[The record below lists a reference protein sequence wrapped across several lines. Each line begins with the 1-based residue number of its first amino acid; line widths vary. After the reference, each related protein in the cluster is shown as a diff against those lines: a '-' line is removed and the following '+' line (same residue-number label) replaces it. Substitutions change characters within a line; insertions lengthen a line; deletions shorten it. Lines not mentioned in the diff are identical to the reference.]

1 MSIIVLLGAP
11 LATPG
16 LQTFFVYMDKHYLI
30 RIGVFGIHRKPTR
43 TPIMALITSPKNY
56 PMTTVR
62 ITKRAIKGSSNSIA
76 RFSILVRIMSRVT
89 RDRIDYEMWIQ
100 YMFLKL
106 LSDPLLCLGS
116 APCTDICLTVVL
128 TTSDLTKGTTQQNT
142 MPNATRPPPIIMA
155 SLVNIAPYFP
165 KARSN
170 QSQA

>member
-1 MSIIVLLGAP
+1 MMVMSIIVLLGAP

-16 LQTFFVYMDKHYLI
+16 LQTFFVYMDKHYFI

-89 RDRIDYEMWIQ
+89 RDRIDYERWIQ

-106 LSDPLLCLGS
+106 LS
-116 APCTDICLTVVL
+116 
-128 TTSDLTKGTTQQNT
+128 
-142 MPNATRPPPIIMA
+142 
-155 SLVNIAPYFP
+155 
-165 KARSN
+165 
-170 QSQA
+170 